1 MAIELNVIVLAAGYG
16 RRMASNLPKV
26 LHPVAGQPMLARILQ
41 SLKDTYSKEIR
52 VVVGQAPHLVTPI
65 AGKFNA
71 LCFEQNKEAWGTAK
85 AVSAA
90 CPQELKG
97 HVLIINGDHPLIT
110 GKDITHFVRS
120 FYDLS
125 LDCAVA
131 SFKNPHPNEMGRLVF
146 EGDQLVEIV
155 EAYDLEKRKIK
166 SDYINA
172 GLYLIKGEILSKY
185 LSQIEK
191 NHKEEYNITDI
202 VKLLNRDKLKVRG
215 IEVPWYVAFGVNNQQ
230 ELAIASSVV
239 FENKCYDLMSKGV
252 IIVDFKKTYIES
264 DVTVG
269 SGTMIY
275 PGVYL
280 KGQTK
285 IGSFC
290 AIESNAF
297 IFDSVIDNYVNIK
310 AGSYVESSSVKERS
324 VIGPYAHLRPDTVI
338 GKECRIGNFVETK
351 NIKMGDKSKASHLTY
366 LGDAEIGKEVNI
378 GCGTVTCN
386 YGVDKKKRQ
395 TKIGDKVFIGSGSQ
409 LIAPVHIKDQS
420 VVGAG
425 SVITKDVPEGYLAL
439 ERSEQKNIK
448 DYKTKKEN

>member
-1 MAIELNVIVLAAGYG
+1 MAIELNVIVLAAGHG
-16 RRMASNLPKV
+16 QRMASNLPKV
-26 LHPVAGQPMLARILQ
+26 LHPVAGQPMLARVLQ

-52 VVVGQAPHLVTPI
+52 VVVGEAAHLITPI
-65 AGKFNA
+65 TGKFKA
-71 LCFEQNKEAWGTAK
+71 LCFEQKKDSWGTAK
-85 AVSAA
+85 AVLSA

-97 HVLIINGDHPLIT
+97 DVLIINGDHPLIT
-110 GKDITHFVRS
+110 GKDITNFVRS
-120 FYDLS
+120 FYELS
-125 LDCAVA
+125 ADCAVA
-131 SFKNPHPNEMGRLVF
+131 SFKNPHPSEFGRLVF
-146 EGDQLVEIV
+146 QGDQLVEIV

-166 SDYINA
+166 SEYVNG
-172 GLYLIKGEILSKY
+172 GLYLIKGKLLSKY
-185 LSQIEK
+185 LDKIEK
-191 NHKEEYNITDI
+191 NHKEEYNLTDI
-202 VKLLNRDKLKVRG
+202 VKFLNTENFKVRA
-215 IEVPWYVAFGVNNQQ
+215 IDVPWYMAFGINNQQ
-230 ELAIASSVV
+230 ELAIASSIV
-239 FENKCYDLMSKGV
+239 FENKCYELMSKGV

-264 DVTVG
+264 DVTIGGG
-269 SGTMIY
+269 SMIY

-310 AGSYVESSSVKERS
+310 AGSYLENATVKERS
-324 VIGPYAHLRPDTVI
+324 VIGPYAHLRPNTVI

-366 LGDAEIGKEVNI
+366 LGDAEIGAQVNI

-409 LIAPVHIKDQS
+409 LVAPVHIKDNS
-420 VVGAG
+420 VIGAG
-425 SVITKDVPEGYLAL
+425 SVITKDVPEGCLAL

-448 DYKTKKEN
+448 NYKNKTEK

>member
-1 MAIELNVIVLAAGYG
+1 MSVDLNIIVLAAGYG
-16 RRMASNLPKV
+16 QRMVSSLPKV
-26 LHPVAGQPMLARILQ
+26 LHPVGGQPMLARILRAI
-41 SLKDTYSKEIR
+41 KDTYSKEVR
-52 VVVGQAPHLVTPI
+52 VVVGHASHLVTPI

-71 LCFEQNKEAWGTAK
+71 LCFEQEKDSRGTAK
-85 AVSAA
+85 AVLAA
-90 CPQELKG
+90 RPKEFKG
-97 HVLIINGDHPLIT
+97 DVLIINGDHPLIT
-110 GKDITHFVRS
+110 GKDITSFVRS

-125 LDCAVA
+125 VDCAVA
-131 SFKNPHPNEMGRLVF
+131 SFKNPHPSEFGRLVF
-146 EGDQLVEIV
+146 EENQLVEIV
-155 EAYDLEKRKIK
+155 EAYDIEKRKIK
-166 SDYINA
+166 SEYVNA
-172 GLYLIKGEILSKY
+172 GLYLIKGNLLSKY
-185 LSQIEK
+185 LNQIQK
-191 NHKEEYNITDI
+191 NHNEEYNFTDI
-202 VKLLNRDKLKVRG
+202 IQLLNKDKYKVRG
-215 IEVPWYVAFGVNNQQ
+215 IGVPWYMAFGVNNQQ

-239 FENKCYDLMSKGV
+239 FENKCYELMSKGV

-264 DVTVG
+264 DVIVG

-310 AGSYVESSSVKERS
+310 MGSYLESATVKERS
-324 VIGPYAHLRPDTVI
+324 AIGPYAHLRPGTVI
-338 GKECRIGNFVETK
+338 GKQCRIGNFVETK
-351 NIKMGDKSKASHLTY
+351 NIKMGDKSKAAHLTY
-366 LGDAEIGKEVNI
+366 LGDAEIGEEVNI

-386 YGVDKKKRQ
+386 YDVDKKKNQ
-395 TKIGDKVFIGSGSQ
+395 TKIGDKVFVGSGVQ
-409 LIAPVHIKDQS
+409 LVAPVHIKNES
-420 VVGAG
+420 VIGAG